1 MSFVYIA
8 KEDEEN
14 KKLRGALAST
24 IISEK
29 PNIKWSDVAGIE
41 KYIIILLLYSIIALF
56 YKIILLYYSIIIL
69 YLILYYYTI

>member
-1 MSFVYIA
+1 MIRLCIYNHLLLISFLLYLNTA

-29 PNIKWSDVAGIE
+29 PNIKWSDVAGTDNI
-41 KYIIILLLYSIIALF
+41 YN
-56 YKIILLYYSIIIL
+56 
-69 YLILYYYTI
+69 T